1 MTAQQDDLE
10 ARVQPFNSEVQCGQ
24 RVAFRGMV
32 ERQYGQSLVVG
43 VEGTSTT
50 RTF

>member
-1 MTAQQDDLE
+1 MIAEQDAFD
-10 ARVQPFNSEVQCGQ
+10 ARGQPFNSEVQCGQ

-32 ERQYGQSLVVG
+32 ERQYGQALVVG

-50 RTF
+50 RSF